1 MRLAFCLFKYYPYG
15 GLERDFLRIAKACQQ
30 RGHTIDVYTMRWQ
43 GDIPFGF
50 NVNIIHVNALTNHQR
65 CKTFSTKLQNLLQQQ
80 HYDSVIGFNRMPGL
94 DIYYAADPCYVA
106 ATKEKHGR
114 WYRLTSRYR
123 VYAKLE
129 QAVFNSNSGTRILLL
144 TPKEKS
150 NFIQYYGTA
159 EERFYSLPP
168 GVATDRILSA
178 NKNKI
183 RQHLRQNYC
192 LTDENKL
199 ILMIG
204 SDFKRKGVDRALI
217 ALSALPQTLRE
228 RTKLIVLGKG
238 NIKLMLAL
246 AKKLK
251 VSNQVNF
258 LGGVDNVIEFL
269 ASADL
274 LLHPA
279 RQETA
284 GMVLLEA
291 LVAQLPVLVTA
302 NCGYAFYIEQA
313 QAGLLINN
321 TSFNQQELNEKLA
334 YMLSQP
340 EAYSSWKQNA
350 ANYTNTHDLFSMPE
364 KVVDIIEQTFMSK
377 MKS

>member
-30 RGHTIDVYTMRWQ
+30 CGHTIDVYTMRWQ
-43 GDIPFGF
+43 GDMPTGF
-50 NVNIIHVNALTNHQR
+50 NINIINAKALTNHQR
-65 CKTFSTKLQNLLQQQ
+65 CKIFSKQLEICLQQQ
-80 HYDSVIGFNRMPGL
+80 AYDVVIGFNRMPGL

-106 ATKEKHGR
+106 ATKAKHNA

-123 VYAKLE
+123 IYAKLE
-129 QAVFNSNSGTRILLL
+129 QAVFNSNSATKILLL
-144 TPKEKS
+144 TPKEKN
-150 NFIQYYGTA
+150 NFIEYYGTVN
-159 EERFYSLPP
+159 ERFYILPP
-168 GVATDRILSA
+168 GVATDRVLPA

-183 RQHLRQNYC
+183 RQQLRQTYS
-192 LTDENKL
+192 LGDEDKL

-217 ALSALPQTLRE
+217 ALSALPLTLRE
-228 RTKLIVLGKG
+228 KTKLIVLGKG
-238 NIKLMLAL
+238 NIKPMLAL

-251 VSNQVNF
+251 INNQVNF
-258 LGGVDNVIEFL
+258 LGGVDNVTEFL

-291 LVAQLPVLVTA
+291 LVAHLPILVTS
-302 NCGYAFYIEQA
+302 NCGYAFFIEQA

-321 TSFNQQELNEKLA
+321 QPFNQQELNEKLVT
-334 YMLSQP
+334 MLSQSQM
-340 EAYSSWKQNA
+340 YLTWKKNA
-350 ANYTNTHDLFSMPE
+350 LNYINTHDLFGMPE
-364 KVVDIIEQTFMSK
+364 KDS
-377 MKS
+377 